1 MKRIIVSLIHVA
13 LVALTFLSVAR
24 GQNLDYYVDSDF
36 ELLPIPPELVP
47 YQIVP
52 LDPVPDCRLEMGV
65 ELIYPQSLMSMPEPQ
80 KEETLQIIYQRVA
93 FEISNP
99 EKSAGLFQIDGRM
112 YHLVRIPYTGGLL
125 QDFGGGNDSLLFGIY
140 GCHCFDGM
148 YLYNDIG

>member
-1 MKRIIVSLIHVA
+1 MKRITISVIHLIIVAI
-13 LVALTFLSVAR
+13 TFLSVVR
-24 GQNLDYYVDSDF
+24 GQNLDYYVDSNF

-65 ELIYPQSLMSMPEPQ
+65 ELIYPQSIMSMPEPQ
-80 KEETLQIIYQRVA
+80 REETLQIIYQRVA

-112 YHLVRIPYTGGLL
+112 YHLVRIPYTGASTRFWGWE
-125 QDFGGGNDSLLFGIY
+125 
-140 GCHCFDGM
+140 
-148 YLYNDIG
+148 

>member
-1 MKRIIVSLIHVA
+1 MKRITISVIHLIIVV
-13 LVALTFLSVAR
+13 VTFLSVIR
-24 GQNLDYYVDSDF
+24 GQNLDYYVDSGF

-99 EKSAGLFQIDGRM
+99 EKSAGLFQVDGRM
-112 YHLVRIPYTGGLL
+112 YHLVRIPYTGASNRFWGWE
-125 QDFGGGNDSLLFGIY
+125 
-140 GCHCFDGM
+140 
-148 YLYNDIG
+148 

>member
-1 MKRIIVSLIHVA
+1 MKRITISVIHLIIVAI
-13 LVALTFLSVAR
+13 TFLSVIR
-24 GQNLDYYVDSDF
+24 GQNLDYYVDSNF

-52 LDPVPDCRLEMGV
+52 LDPVPDCRLEMGI
-65 ELIYPQSLMSMPEPQ
+65 ELIYPQAIMNMPEPQ

-112 YHLVRIPYTGGLL
+112 YHLVRIPYTGASTRFWGWE
-125 QDFGGGNDSLLFGIY
+125 
-140 GCHCFDGM
+140 
-148 YLYNDIG
+148 

>member
-1 MKRIIVSLIHVA
+1 MKKITISLIHVII
-13 LVALTFLSVAR
+13 VALTFMSVIR

-112 YHLVRIPYTGGLL
+112 YHLVRIPYTGASTRFWGWE
-125 QDFGGGNDSLLFGIY
+125 
-140 GCHCFDGM
+140 
-148 YLYNDIG
+148 

>member
-1 MKRIIVSLIHVA
+1 MKKTTLSIIH
-13 LVALTFLSVAR
+13 LVVVVLTFVSVLR

-52 LDPVPDCRLEMGV
+52 LDPVPDCRLEMGI

-112 YHLVRIPYTGGLL
+112 YHLVRIPYTGASTRFWGWE
-125 QDFGGGNDSLLFGIY
+125 
-140 GCHCFDGM
+140 
-148 YLYNDIG
+148 

>member
-1 MKRIIVSLIHVA
+1 MKRIIVSLIHIA
-13 LVALTFLSVAR
+13 LVTLTFISVAR

-112 YHLVRIPYTGGLL
+112 YHLVRIPYTGASTRFWGWE
-125 QDFGGGNDSLLFGIY
+125 
-140 GCHCFDGM
+140 
-148 YLYNDIG
+148 

>member
-1 MKRIIVSLIHVA
+1 MKKITISLIHVII
-13 LVALTFLSVAR
+13 VAITFLSVIR

-112 YHLVRIPYTGGLL
+112 YHLVRIPYTGASTRFWGWE
-125 QDFGGGNDSLLFGIY
+125 
-140 GCHCFDGM
+140 
-148 YLYNDIG
+148 

>member
-1 MKRIIVSLIHVA
+1 MKRIIVSLIHVL

-24 GQNLDYYVDSDF
+24 GQGLDYYVDSDF

-65 ELIYPQSLMSMPEPQ
+65 ELIYPQSIMSMPEPQ
-80 KEETLQIIYQRVA
+80 REETLQIIYQRVA

-112 YHLVRIPYTGGLL
+112 YHLVRIPYTGASTRFWGWE
-125 QDFGGGNDSLLFGIY
+125 
-140 GCHCFDGM
+140 
-148 YLYNDIG
+148 